1 MAPIVIPTRHQW
13 WVSLE
18 VWVLTTME
26 IMGFDDGGSMSWVW
40 IGVRAPMGLNRSSD
54 GFNRDSDEASVVGF
68 FGGVV
73 GFFCMFDL
81 VFFFFFFF
89 GFETLG
95 LCYVFVWCEDERK

>member
-26 IMGFDDGGSMSWVW
+26 IVGFDDGGSMSWVW

-54 GFNRDSDEASVVGF
+54 GFNRDSDEA
-68 FGGVV
+68 
-73 GFFCMFDL
+73 L
-81 VFFFFFFF
+81 VPRSLYRFTQANPFKPHLTFHSISCSTSLMLSLSHAATKMPQ
-89 GFETLG
+89 G
-95 LCYVFVWCEDERK
+95 